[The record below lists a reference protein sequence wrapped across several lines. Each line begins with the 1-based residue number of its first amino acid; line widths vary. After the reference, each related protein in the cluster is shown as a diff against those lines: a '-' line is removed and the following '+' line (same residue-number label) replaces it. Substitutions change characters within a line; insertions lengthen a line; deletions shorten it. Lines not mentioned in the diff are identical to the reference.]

1 LLRYVSL
8 WISVLSLILLKL
20 LNFKTQVTHVTAHYA
35 VTMAAV
41 LALGRSV
48 VESVSVMRVMDAVTI
63 TVSSLPIPVATAA
76 VTVQRAIFCSPTGGG
91 TGPATSTV
99 KPEST
104 PSSVNHPTTVV
115 PASSSVYYYTYE

>member
-1 LLRYVSL
+1 MEALKEAQQLATVCLPVDLCS
-8 WISVLSLILLKL
+8 ILILLKL
-20 LNFKTQVTHVTAHYA
+20 LNFKTRVTRVTAHYA

-76 VTVQRAIFCSPTGGG
+76 VTVQRAKD
-91 TGPATSTV
+91 ALV
-99 KPEST
+99 
-104 PSSVNHPTTVV
+104 TTTQIRSFAALQVV
-115 PASSSVYYYTYE
+115 ELDLLLRRLNPNLLLRR